1 MPEFR
6 ITKYDPALRDS
17 SGAYLGSE
25 WTSMS
30 DIGKSTTLDEYI
42 RVEAAYLDVVLAFLQ
57 EANIDS
63 LTIRWH
69 RHEIGAPT
77 DYGNGER
84 LLMPELR
91 HAMQRI
97 LREEMWAEF
106 GHESGAFVH
115 FGHDYYM
122 YLGVPTNCPRAQA
135 LAIAKGLFVEPFIS
149 PCHPDPEENEEDVL

>member
-6 ITKYDPALRDS
+6 ITKYDPALRDG

-30 DIGKSTTLDEYI
+30 DIGKSTTLDEYE
-42 RVEAAYLDVVLAFLQ
+42 RVEAAYLDVALAFLG

-69 RHEIGAPT
+69 PNEVGEPT
-77 DYGNGER
+77 DHGNGER
-84 LLMPELR
+84 LRLPELR
-91 HAMQRI
+91 QAMQRI

-106 GHESGAFVH
+106 AHESGAFVH
-115 FGHDYYM
+115 FGYDYYM
-122 YLGVPTNCPRAQA
+122 YLGVPTECPRSRA
-135 LAIAKGLFVEPFIS
+135 LATTRGLFVEPFPS
-149 PCHPDPEENEEDVL
+149 PYHAEGEENDEGVS